1 MSEHPIYAILAE
13 LDIKYNPDVPFDRKE
28 WQKQLMDEYNNSIGN
43 LNEYDGYNCDVC
55 HNKEFIEK
63 IDENGYTVR
72 KYCRCHK
79 MRETLRRARR
89 SGLGNIL
96 TDFTFDKFIV
106 SEDWQKQ
113 NKEKAQAFCNDDGAK
128 WFFIGGQVG
137 CGKTH
142 LCTAVCGHYIK
153 AGKDVLYMLWNEEA
167 KKLKALVTENTEYQ
181 RIIEKYKNA
190 EVLYIDDFLK
200 TKQGEEPTAGDINI
214 AFEILNHR
222 LYDRDKITIIS
233 SEKTL
238 IDILGYDE
246 ATMSRVFQATGNYKI
261 NVDRDL
267 KKNYRLRG

>member
-1 MSEHPIYAILAE
+1 MSEHPIYSILAE
-13 LDIKYNPDVPFDRKE
+13 LDIRYNPDVPFDRKE
-28 WQKQLMDEYNNSIGN
+28 WQKKLIDDYNNSIGN
-43 LNEYDGYNCDVC
+43 LNEYDGYNCEVC
-55 HNKEFIEK
+55 HNKEFIET

-113 NKEKAQAFCNDDGAK
+113 NKEKAQAFCNDDGAN
-128 WFFIGGQVG
+128 WFYMGGQVG
-137 CGKTH
+137 SGKSH
-142 LCTAVCGHYIK
+142 LCTAICGHYIK
-153 AGKDVLYMLWNEEA
+153 AGKDVLYMLWVEEA
-167 KKLKALVTENTEYQ
+167 KKLKALVNEHAEYQ
-181 RIIEKYKNA
+181 RLIGKYKDA
-190 EVLYIDDFLK
+190 EVLYIDDFFK
-200 TKQGEEPTAGDINI
+200 TKQGEEPTAADVNL

-238 IDILGYDE
+238 IDLLGYDE
-246 ATMSRVFQATGNYKI
+246 GTMSRVFYAAGAYKI
-261 NVDRDL
+261 NIDRDL